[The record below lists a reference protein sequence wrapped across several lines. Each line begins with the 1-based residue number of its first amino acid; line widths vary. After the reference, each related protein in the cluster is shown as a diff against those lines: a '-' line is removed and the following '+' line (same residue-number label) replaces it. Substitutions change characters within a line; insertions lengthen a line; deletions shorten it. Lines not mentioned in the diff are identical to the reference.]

1 MCFFDTEKD
10 HAVVPADG
18 TGEGGRAAPKVT
30 PTQKNISLSL
40 TITISSRINAHDYSA
55 ELK

>member
-1 MCFFDTEKD
+1 MCFFDTEQD

-18 TGEGGRAAPKVT
+18 TGEGGGAAPKGT

-40 TITISSRINAHDYSA
+40 TITISSRIDAHDYSA

>member
-1 MCFFDTEKD
+1 MLLCRLIPPEAGK
-10 HAVVPADG
+10 A
-18 TGEGGRAAPKVT
+18 TGAGGRAAPKVT
-30 PTQKNISLSL
+30 PTQKKISLSL